1 MDWPRALAV
10 GNTIASAI
18 RPFYALW
25 MYVPEIPDILGI
37 RERAKKRAIE
47 AIVILLI
54 QGAVR
59 ALL

>member
-1 MDWPRALAV
+1 MYYHRPLAV

-25 MYVPEIPDILGI
+25 MYVPDIPDILGM
-37 RERAKKRAIE
+37 RERARKKAIE
-47 AIVILLI
+47 AIVLLLI

-59 ALL
+59 GLL

>member
-1 MDWPRALAV
+1 MDWLRPLAV
-10 GNTIASAI
+10 GNTIAGAI

-47 AIVILLI
+47 AVVMLLV
-54 QGAVR
+54 QSAVR
-59 ALL
+59 GLL

>member
-1 MDWPRALAV
+1 MDYPRPLDV

-25 MYVPEIPDILGI
+25 MCFPEIPDILGM
-37 RERAKKRAIE
+37 RERARKKAIE
-47 AIVILLI
+47 AVVMLLI

-59 ALL
+59 GLL

>member
-1 MDWPRALAV
+1 MDYPRPLDV

-25 MYVPEIPDILGI
+25 MCFPEIPDNLGM
-37 RERAKKRAIE
+37 RERARKKAIE
-47 AIVILLI
+47 AVVMLLI

-59 ALL
+59 GLL

>member
-1 MDWPRALAV
+1 MEYPCPLAV
-10 GNTIASAI
+10 GSTIASAI

-47 AIVILLI
+47 AVVMLLI
-54 QGAVR
+54 QSAVR
-59 ALL
+59 GLL